1 MADLKEYVVKVIVD
15 EDKCCGFAACLSIA
29 PEVFDMDEQNIA
41 LVIDPEPSAELHA
54 AVRAAAAACPTAA
67 ILIEE

>member
-1 MADLKEYVVKVIVD
+1 MKVIVD

-41 LVIDPEPSAELHA
+41 IVLDSEPGVELHE
-54 AVRAAAAACPTAA
+54 AVRAAAAACPTSA
-67 ILIEE
+67 ILIKE

>member
-1 MADLKEYVVKVIVD
+1 MKVVID

-29 PEVFDMDEQNIA
+29 PEVFDMDSQNIA
-41 LVIDPEPSAELHA
+41 LTLISQPEEHLHE

>member
-1 MADLKEYVVKVIVD
+1 MKVRID

-29 PEVFDMDEQNIA
+29 PDIFDMDSQNIA
-41 LVIDPEPSAELHA
+41 LVLVEDPEPDRFADI
-54 AVRAAAAACPTAA
+54 RAAAAACPTAA

>member
-1 MADLKEYVVKVIVD
+1 MKVTVD

-29 PEVFDMDEQNIA
+29 PDVFDMDEQNIA
-41 LVIDPEPSAELHA
+41 LVVDPDPGADLHE
-54 AVRAAAAACPTAA
+54 AVRAAAAACPTGA